1 MKTRIFTDG
10 ACSGNPGPGGWA
22 AIITFSEKYK
32 ILSGNEVNTTN
43 NRMELLSVVMALFKI
58 INEYR
63 NECDEITIIS
73 DSAYVV
79 NAINK
84 NWLKLWK
91 SKGWNTS
98 QDKQIKNAD
107 LWKKLDNL
115 LDLFEV
121 IEIKVN
127 FEKVKGHSGNYFNEL
142 VDKKAREEVNIIKKK
157 EGIM

>member
-121 IEIKVN
+121 IEIKIN

>member
-63 NECDEITIIS
+63 NECDEITIVS

-98 QDKQIKNAD
+98 QDKPIKNAD